1 MESIISQP
9 TSWIDLNNEMIIQDI
24 LKLSFIDK
32 VLIFKHSTRCS
43 ISFMAKNRIESEF
56 NKPKISKCYLLDL
69 LKNSKLSNSIA
80 TNFNVFHESPQ
91 VLIIKDGKT
100 IFNASH
106 GNINW
111 KDIP

>member
-1 MESIISQP
+1 MESIISQA

-43 ISFMAKNRIESEF
+43 ISFMAKNRIESGF
-56 NKPKISKCYLLDL
+56 NNPKISKCYLLDL
-69 LKNSKLSNSIA
+69 LKNSELSNNIA

-91 VLIIKDGKT
+91 VLIIQDGKT

-106 GNINW
+106 GDINW